1 MQEQQKFDSNG
12 ETFISLTRREA
23 EVLGL
28 VLEGRSSRE
37 MATTLFCSKRTIDFH
52 LARIYEKL
60 RVSNRVQA
68 VRRATLLGLVSMEP
82 VALPK

>member
-1 MQEQQKFDSNG
+1 MQEEQKFDSKG

-23 EVLGL
+23 EVLEL

-37 MATTLFCSKRTIDFH
+37 MATTLFCSKRTVDFH